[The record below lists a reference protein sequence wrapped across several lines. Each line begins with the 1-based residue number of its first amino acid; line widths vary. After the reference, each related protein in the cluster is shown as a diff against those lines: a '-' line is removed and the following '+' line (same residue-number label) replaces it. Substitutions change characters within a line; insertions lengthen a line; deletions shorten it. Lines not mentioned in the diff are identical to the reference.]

1 MTAVARAGLVQ
12 SPESE
17 RKKVNTCPDAG
28 CSPLLS
34 VFLSLSVLKWLVSCF
49 TVNFAIEDSCLCVF
63 FFFFES
69 QCIHTPG
76 LPLLGDC
83 VE

>member
-49 TVNFAIEDSCLCVF
+49 TVNFAIEDSCLWV
-63 FFFFES
+63 FFFES

-76 LPLLGDC
+76 PLLGDC